1 MATTSKTLFRGAAAT
16 SSTTLYTVPTTST
29 TTVVTN
35 ILVANTA
42 ATSATFDLSIDGVQ
56 IANDIVIA
64 ANDTLVIDLKQV
76 IPANATPKT
85 ITGLASATTVNF
97 HISGVEI
104 VQWLFATLNHLLL
117 KLELQELLFGTKVL
131 FQQYLLTILQLQ
143 VAVEQVEDRVAAAVR
158 VDFAQR

>member
-1 MATTSKTLFRGAAAT
+1 MAVTSKVLYRGAASTT
-16 SSTTLYTVPTTST
+16 SATLYTVPTTST

-42 ATSATFDLSIDGVQ
+42 GSAASFDMSIDGVQ
-56 IANDIVIA
+56 IANDIVVA
-64 ANDTLVIDLKQV
+64 ANDTLSIDLKQV

-104 VQWLFATLNHLLL
+104 V
-117 KLELQELLFGTKVL
+117 
-131 FQQYLLTILQLQ
+131 
-143 VAVEQVEDRVAAAVR
+143 
-158 VDFAQR
+158 